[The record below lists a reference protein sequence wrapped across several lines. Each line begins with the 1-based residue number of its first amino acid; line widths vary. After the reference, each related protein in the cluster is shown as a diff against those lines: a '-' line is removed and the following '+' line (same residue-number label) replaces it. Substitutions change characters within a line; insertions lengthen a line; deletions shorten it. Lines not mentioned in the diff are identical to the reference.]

1 MSLSNDHCKELLRS
15 LPEAVLIVNQ
25 GGKILD
31 LNEPACSLFNYSKKQ
46 IEGRGIEELF
56 PEVEKSLSDPAEG
69 NVTTVKSLE
78 SVVVTRDGE
87 EIPVEVKGREIEVDG
102 ELRVLFSVRD
112 ISDRKSTRKKYQ
124 AIAEGSSQAIYLFQ
138 DGEFNYVNDSFEKI
152 TGYTRKELRN
162 IGFLELVHPEYR
174 EKIGKWTKNALAGRA
189 DNLPKKVEYK
199 IVTKEGE
206 TLWIRSV
213 PSLTEYQ
220 GETAIAS
227 NAIDITEEKSLKK
240 QLKQS
245 KERYQRYF
253 EQLGDAIFI
262 TKVTGENHG
271 RILSVNSTATKQTG
285 YSREE
290 LVGMN
295 IEDDLAIK
303 DPEPFTYEEGNKRL
317 LRGETINFT
326 EKKKKKNGDIYWTEV
341 VVTRIDYEG
350 KDAALSINRDI
361 TERKEAEK
369 ELKNNQEKLT
379 ELHKAIDQLHS
390 CTSEKELCRKTVRL
404 AENILEF
411 ELCALD
417 LLEEDVLVPKATSI
431 GLPEDDARR
440 QRVGDGLGGKTIE
453 KCKTYWG
460 GDVRNCEIATPSRE
474 DFRAYISV
482 PIGEL
487 GIIQVVSTEKDAF
500 TGQDVELME
509 ILADHLRAE
518 INRVR
523 LEDELK
529 EQAIRDPLT
538 GLYNR
543 RYFNE
548 TLQKEAEKAERY
560 NNPIAFLMADV
571 DQFKEINDRY
581 SHQTGDRVLQKLS
594 KILLN
599 NVRSADTAV
608 RYGGDEFLIMMPET
622 NGEVKRIID
631 RLKQELAD
639 WNERNSL
646 IDFPLTIA
654 MGVSHWNP
662 GQDRDLEAALKE
674 ADRKM
679 YRDKDQ

>member
-1 MSLSNDHCKELLRS
+1 MTLTNDYCKELLRS

-31 LNEPACSLFNYSKKQ
+31 LNEPACSLFNYSKKE
-46 IEGRGIEELF
+46 IEGREIEELF
-56 PEVEKSLSDPAEG
+56 PEVEKTLSDPAEG
-69 NVTTVKSLE
+69 NDTTVKSLE

-87 EIPVEVKGREIEVDG
+87 EIPVEVKGKEIEVDG

-124 AIAEGSSQAIYLFQ
+124 AIAEGSSQAVYLFQ
-138 DGEFNYVNDSFEKI
+138 DGEFKYVNDSFEKI

-162 IGFLELVHPEYR
+162 IGFLELVHPKYR
-174 EKIGKWTKNALAGRA
+174 EKIGKWTKNALAGRT

-220 GETAIAS
+220 GETAIAG

-271 RILSVNSTATKQTG
+271 RILSVNSTAAKQTG

-350 KDAALSINRDI
+350 KGAALSINRDI

-390 CTSEKELCRKTVRL
+390 CTSEEELCRKTVRL

-453 KCKTYWG
+453 KCKSYWG

-631 RLKQELAD
+631 RLKQELAN

-662 GQDRDLEAALKE
+662 GQDRDLEAALNE

-679 YRDKDQ
+679 YRDKDR